1 MENII
6 PINGRIAI
14 VDDRPKE
21 ALPLIRTLSQNN
33 IPYVYIKGDDME
45 FLPRQPENDIRILFF
60 DLNLVGGQAVSDK
73 QVKSTLINTFT
84 RLIAPN
90 NYPYVLVYWSK
101 QEKEYDEIINEAF
114 NNELKDRKPIA
125 IKSLPKSVFFPD
137 FDEEE
142 QPNDIDLFEELKK
155 IIQGIPAYSYLMQWE
170 NIAHCS
176 TDELLKEV
184 FPNTEPK
191 EWENVTNAIIN
202 SLGQSFIG
210 QHFSDASNE
219 EKIKASLLALNMV
232 FIDSMDNR
240 IGKCNISNPQ
250 VLSSNNLDK
259 QKIGELKTT
268 LNHKLLVYT
277 SPTNICEPGMVY
289 QYSNTTKDY
298 FEQLLHKILS
308 VFSIKHEIL
317 CKTPDI
323 LDSLLKKEVSNRMKQ
338 IKQEIQQTWLK
349 IGVVVTPSCD
359 FAQKKKIYDRVVQG
373 VIIESR
379 FVDYINQGDAFYTSP
394 IFRHGG
400 NNYIIVLNF
409 NYFITTNLD
418 NEPNCNMLFKIR
430 RPMLAEIQ
438 SKLSRH
444 INRQGIMNL

>member
-21 ALPLIRTLSQNN
+21 AMPLMRALSQNN

-45 FLPRQPENDIRILFF
+45 FLPQQPENDIRILFF
-60 DLNLVGGQAVSDK
+60 DINLVGGQAVSYK

-101 QEKEYDEIINEAF
+101 QEKEYDDMIKEAF
-114 NNELKDRKPIA
+114 ENELSDRKPIA
-125 IKSLPKSVFFPD
+125 IKSLPKTIYFPD

-142 QPNDIDLFEELKK
+142 HSNDLDLFDELKK
-155 IIQGIPAYSYLMQWE
+155 TIQEIPAYGYLMQWE
-170 NIAHCS
+170 NMAHVS
-176 TDELLKEV
+176 TDKLLKDI
-184 FPNTEPK
+184 FPNAEPQ
-191 EWENVTNAIIN
+191 EWENVTNNIIN
-202 SLGQSFIG
+202 SLGQAYFG
-210 QHFSDASNE
+210 QHFSNASFE
-219 EKIKASLLALNMV
+219 DRIKASFFALNMV
-232 FIDSMDNR
+232 YIDSLDNHLSQ
-240 IGKCNISNPQ
+240 CNISNPQ
-250 VLSSNNLDK
+250 ELTSQVFNE
-259 QKIGELKTT
+259 QKIDDFKAT

-277 SPTNICEPGMVY
+277 NPNNICEPGVVI
-289 QYSNTTKDY
+289 QYSNPAKDY
-298 FEQLLHKILS
+298 FEQFLHKLLS

-317 CKTPDI
+317 RKTPDI
-323 LDSLLKKEVSNRMKQ
+323 LDSLLKKELNSRIKQ
-338 IKQEIQQTWLK
+338 IKQEIQQTWMK

-379 FVDYINQGDAFYTSP
+379 FADYINQGDAFYTSP
-394 IFRHGG
+394 MVRYGDK
-400 NNYIIVLNF
+400 NYIIVLNF

-438 SKLSRH
+438 SKLARH